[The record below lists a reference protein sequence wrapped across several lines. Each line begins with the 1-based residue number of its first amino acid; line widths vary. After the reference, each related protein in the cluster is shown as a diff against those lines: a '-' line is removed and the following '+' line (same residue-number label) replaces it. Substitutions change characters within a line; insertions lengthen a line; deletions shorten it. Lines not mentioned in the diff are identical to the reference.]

1 MDSKFARLSSSGTC
15 YWQLKTC
22 SEDRN
27 KLCISFFVRVGMQAA
42 TALGACMKRRYTAG
56 DSPPAQCAADDAA
69 VSAVPDEAAL
79 RMLNN
84 LSAAGSG
91 PVSTGGLHTSRA
103 ALFAVQLQ
111 HIGDLAAPGGSPQQ
125 ADISTRSPHRQV
137 IEHEASKGCGL
148 CFSCRQP
155 WLNQARITPATYIG
169 PSQSCFN
176 LRILAVCLP
185 SGAGAW

>member
-1 MDSKFARLSSSGTC
+1 
-15 YWQLKTC
+15 
-22 SEDRN
+22 
-27 KLCISFFVRVGMQAA
+27 MQAA
-42 TALGACMKRRYTAG
+42 AALGACMKRRYAAG
-56 DSPPAQCAADDAA
+56 DSPPAQGAADDAA
-69 VSAVPDEAAL
+69 VSVVSDEAAL

-91 PVSTGGLHTSRA
+91 PVSTGALHTSRA
-103 ALFAVQLQ
+103 AQFAVQLQ
-111 HIGDLAAPGGSPQQ
+111 HIGALAAPGGNPQQ
-125 ADISTRSPHRQV
+125 ADISTRRPHRRV

-169 PSQSCFN
+169 PSESCFN
-176 LRILAVCLP
+176 LRILAWSVCLP